1 MAILRPMV
9 KLYLGIFLFSFL
21 VVFLSTPFFRYLAKK
36 FKVLDYPRPRSR
48 KVHSEPIPRWGGLS
62 IYFGLLL
69 SIIVFYFLSADF
81 KSLLEYKDSLYSA
94 GRLVRYLELSKQL
107 TGVLIA
113 ATLVVIL
120 GMIDD
125 KKGVSPIVKLLTQII
140 AAYIAMDYGVRIL
153 GLTLP
158 LCHGGFGGKFYYL
171 PTILSQIITVIWLV
185 GFMNTINLVDGLDGL
200 ATGLVAIA
208 AFTFFAISLI
218 QGETKI
224 VFIARQLNLAA
235 ILSIGLCG
243 ATLGFLGHNFYPAKI
258 FLGDTGSLLLG
269 FLLGTI
275 AVIGTLKTTAVI
287 AIFIPILV
295 VGLPVIDVFFAII
308 RRFRKGKPIFEADK
322 EHFHHRLLR
331 LGWTQKEIVFLVYI
345 VTLILS
351 QGAILLTIFKR

>member
-1 MAILRPMV
+1 MV
-9 KLYLGIFLFSFL
+9 KLYLGIFFLTFL
-21 VVFLSTPFFRYLAKK
+21 VVLLSTPFFRYLAKK

-62 IYFGLLL
+62 IYFGLLVSVVVL
-69 SIIVFYFLSADF
+69 YFLSVDF
-81 KSLLEYKDSLYSA
+81 RTLLEYKDSLYSA
-94 GRLVRYLELSKQL
+94 GRLIRYLELSKQL
-107 TGVLIA
+107 TGVFIA
-113 ATLVVIL
+113 ASLILIL

-125 KKGVSPIVKLLTQII
+125 KRNIPPIVKLLTQII

-153 GLTLP
+153 GLSLP
-158 LCHGGFGGKFYYL
+158 QTFGGKFYYL
-171 PTILSQIITVIWLV
+171 PTILSQIITVVWLV

-200 ATGLVAIA
+200 ATGIVAIA

-218 QGETKI
+218 QAETKI
-224 VFIARQLNLAA
+224 VFIAKQLNLAA

-243 ATLGFLGHNFYPAKI
+243 ATLGFLAHNFYPAKI
-258 FLGDTGSLLLG
+258 FLGDTGSMLLG

-287 AIFIPILV
+287 AFFIPILV
-295 VGLPVIDVFFAII
+295 IGLPVADVFFAII
-308 RRFRKGKPIFEADK
+308 RRFCKGKPIFEADK

-351 QGAILLTIFKR
+351 QGAILLTIFRGQK

>member
-1 MAILRPMV
+1 MA
-9 KLYLGIFLFSFL
+9 KLYLGIFLSSFL

-36 FKVLDYPRPRSR
+36 YKVLDYPRLRSR

-69 SIIVFYFLSADF
+69 CVGMLYFLSADF
-81 KSLLEYKDSLYSA
+81 KTLLEYKDSLYSL
-94 GRLVRYLELSKQL
+94 GRLIRYLEISKQL
-107 TGVLIA
+107 NGVFIA
-113 ATLVVIL
+113 ATLILIL

-125 KKGVSPIVKLLTQII
+125 KKNISPIAKLLTQII

-158 LCHGGFGGKFYYL
+158 GIFGGKFYYL
-171 PTILSQIITVIWLV
+171 PTILGQIVTVVWLV

-200 ATGLVAIA
+200 ATGIVAIA

-218 QGETKI
+218 QAETKI
-224 VFIARQLNLAA
+224 VFVARQLNLAA

-258 FLGDTGSLLLG
+258 FLGDTGSMLLG

-287 AIFIPILV
+287 AFFIPILV
-295 VGLPVIDVFFAII
+295 IGLPVADVFFAIV
-308 RRFRKGKPIFEADK
+308 RRFYKGKPIFEADK

-331 LGWTQKEIVFLVYI
+331 LGWTQREIVFLVYV

-351 QGAILLTIFKR
+351 QGAILLTVFRGLK